1 MQKIIIMLFLT
12 MKAKIL
18 DTHDISSKKRYIR
31 EMWRSSGKGK
41 RKREK
46 EKRKEKSNK
55 KVIKKEKERY
65 GKRLIER
72 KRNVGERIS

>member
-1 MQKIIIMLFLT
+1 VGRERERER
-12 MKAKIL
+12 
-18 DTHDISSKKRYIR
+18 KK
-31 EMWRSSGKGK
+31 
-41 RKREK
+41 K
-46 EKRKEKSNK
+46 ERK